1 MNLKQKVII
10 SAMTMVSI
18 LITNFIMLTNCVK
31 AASLTEIP
39 QIELHSNRF
48 CGQLLKYKGVIVKT
62 AFVEYLYNDRTYPAY
77 CLDKTLKGV
86 SDELTYSVGINDKIH
101 DLGLWRIMINGYPY
115 KSVSE
120 LGVANELEAFTAT
133 KQAIYC
139 YLFENTPADYEA
151 IGEAGERTLN
161 ALKMIVTNGQNSTET
176 QEENI
181 IKIEAN
187 SKDWEEDEIDSRYIS
202 KTYSIISSLSHLDY
216 EIKLNSILPEES
228 KITGIDGNE
237 RFKFN
242 EKEKFKIM
250 LLKNSLTED
259 GEINISISTEVKTK
273 PIIYGASPNSAWQ
286 NYALTGYMYEE
297 SNIDYLDKY
306 TKIEK
311 PEKPK
316 EPDEVP
322 EEPVVPI
329 NEKIEKEVKIL
340 PVTGM

>member
-1 MNLKQKVII
+1 MNIKRKVLI
-10 SAMTMVSI
+10 SILTIVSI
-18 LITNFIMLTNCVK
+18 LTTNFIMLTNCVK
-31 AASLTEIP
+31 ATSLTEIP
-39 QIELHSNRF
+39 QIELHSNRY

-161 ALKMIVTNGQNSTET
+161 ALNRIVTNGQNSNET
-176 QEENI
+176 Q
-181 IKIEAN
+181 
-187 SKDWEEDEIDSRYIS
+187 DEIIVNLKANTEEWINDENDSEYIY
-202 KTYSIISSLSHLDY
+202 KTYSVISSVEHIDY
-216 EIKLNSILPEES
+216 EVELNGVLPEGS
-228 KITGIDGNE
+228 KIVGIDGNE
-237 RFKFN
+237 KNKFN
-242 EKEKFKIM
+242 ENEQFKIM
-250 LLKNSLTED
+250 LYKKSLTED
-259 GEINISISTEVKTK
+259 GEIKLKIKTEVKTK

-286 NYALTGYMYEE
+286 NYALTGYMYED
-297 SNIDYLDKY
+297 SQFDFFDRYQM
-306 TKIEK
+306 IEK
-311 PEKPK
+311 PEEPNEPEKPK
-316 EPDEVP
+316 KPTISEV
-322 EEPVVPI
+322 
-329 NEKIEKEVKIL
+329 KETREQTKIL